1 VTARANAKRSFSIA
15 GHRTSVAIEPEFW
28 DVLERK
34 AAAQNISMPKLIGE
48 IDAQRPAYQPLS
60 SALRIAALRHAKKAG
75 A

>member
-1 VTARANAKRSFSIA
+1 MTLRANVKRSFAIA

-34 AAAQNISMPKLIGE
+34 AAAESTSLPKLIGA
-48 IDAQRPAYQPLS
+48 IDAKRPSHQPLS
-60 SALRIAALRHAKKAG
+60 SALRIAALRHAQKAG